1 MRLARV
7 FVAAVALAFVAGSVA
22 AGSDWPQWRGPTRDG
37 KSAETGL
44 LKKWPEGGPKLLWS
58 ATGLGIGYSQAVV
71 VDGTVY
77 VTGSIKG
84 KGVCHAFGLDGKL
97 KWKKEYGPVWTGGR
111 PGARTTPT
119 IRDGRLYVITSA
131 GLVTCFDAAN
141 GDTIWQADLKKQFGV
156 KRIVWGNTESL
167 LIDGDNVI
175 CTPGGNKVMMAA
187 LNRKTGEV
195 VWTTEGL
202 PGTSSYCSPILIERG
217 KTRLIATMTS
227 NHIIGVDADGGK
239 VLWKRAYKN
248 VYAIH
253 PVTPVYADGMCY
265 FTSGYNFGGV
275 MLELSADGKT
285 FTERWTEKRP
295 DPCHGGVILLDGYIY
310 ASASSRGGKWYCV
323 ELKTGKV
330 MWEAKIV
337 RNGSS
342 TLADGLF
349 YCYGEDS
356 MVALAEMSPKGH
368 KVISKF
374 KITKGGGDHWAHMAI
389 SDGRLYVRHG
399 DVLMAY
405 DIKDPKAA
413 AAK

>member
-1 MRLARV
+1 
-7 FVAAVALAFVAGSVA
+7 VALVFLASGIA
-22 AGSDWPQWRGPTRDG
+22 AGSDWTQWRGPNRDG
-37 KSAETGL
+37 KSDETGL
-44 LKKWPEGGPKLLWS
+44 LRQWPAGGPKLLWS
-58 ATGLGIGYSQAVV
+58 VQGLGIGYSQAVV
-71 VDGTVY
+71 ADGTVY

-84 KGVCHAFGLDGKL
+84 QGVCHAFDLDGKPR
-97 KWKKEYGPVWTGGR
+97 WKKKYGPVWTGGR

-119 IRDGRLYVITSA
+119 VRDGRLYVITSP
-131 GLVTCFDAAN
+131 GLVSCFDAATGN
-141 GDTIWQADLKKQFGV
+141 TVWRVDLKKQFGA
-156 KRIVWGNTESL
+156 KLIGWGNTESL

-187 LNRKTGEV
+187 LNRKTGKV

-202 PGTSSYCSPILIERG
+202 PGTSSYCSPILVERG

-227 NHIIGVDADGGK
+227 RHIIGVDADSGK
-239 VLWKRAYKN
+239 LLWKRGYRN
-248 VYAIH
+248 RHGIH
-253 PVTPVYADGMCY
+253 PVTPVYADGLFY
-265 FTSGYNFGGV
+265 FTSGYNLGGV

-295 DPCHGGVILLDGYIY
+295 DPCHGGVVLRDGYIY

-330 MWEAKIV
+330 MWEGRIV

-342 TLADGLF
+342 LLADGLF
-349 YCYGEDS
+349 YCYGDRGT
-356 MVALAEMSPKGH
+356 VALAQMSPEGQ
-368 KVISKF
+368 KVISSF
-374 KITKGGGDHWAHMAI
+374 KITKGGGDHWAHMSI

-413 AAK
+413 KPAAAK